1 VAAGL
6 ALLLVAGCGLTP
18 SPSAQRPPAAEPFTT
33 ADVEQAV
40 DELASL
46 GIETRVRPSDR
57 APITS
62 AAGELS
68 PVRLLRFQVR
78 NLALERA
85 AGAGT
90 RGANLDELSAAA
102 AGGPVSAL
110 VAGWVAS
117 GATPAA
123 RWAASLL
130 GQQAPADPAAR
141 VFPTLALVAFVADAS
156 AGTGQTSDGP
166 DGAVAMLQGSDAPAF
181 GEAALLTG
189 ATNSDFCAE
198 VSAYLSASLNGVV
211 DANADVPFWLQQ
223 LIDLYAPQ
231 YANDSGLLRRT
242 IGAVALMTYA
252 TSLARA
258 WTVSVEPNP
267 LAIAYGIVGEDPVE
281 GEVQAN
287 VWAGT
292 DVFAD
297 EVADCASLADA
308 QLASVPVEGS
318 SVIWG
323 PMLFPSELGVHA
335 TGWSAEPKLDEHN
348 AAGLTYQMATES
360 KEVAENGDAV
370 TAKMWVSAAVDRAE
384 MAALAAVVKSILLG
398 DAYGTPA
405 GSTAKALFQ
414 AMEPTLNLAMFPSG
428 NAYIDVTY
436 HTPKASPS
444 PSPSRQPTA
453 DVSGTWEGTW
463 QNTPDP
469 QFGSATGGLTFTLSQ
484 TGDRVTGTARFSGPT
499 CVDEVPIEGTAH
511 GSTVEL
517 PMPSEWDIRFV
528 GTVDGDAIS
537 GTYSAI
543 ACYPAGII
551 VTGTWQATR
560 D

>member
-1 VAAGL
+1 VTSRAGPPVAAGL

-33 ADVEQAV
+33 ADVEEAV
-40 DELASL
+40 EDLAQL
-46 GIETRVRPSDR
+46 GIETRVRPSDP
-57 APITS
+57 APITAVS
-62 AAGELS
+62 GNPS
-68 PVRLLRFQVR
+68 PVRLLRLQVR

-90 RGANLDELSAAA
+90 RGVDLDGLSAAA
-102 AGGPVSAL
+102 GGGPVSAL

-117 GATPAA
+117 GSTPAA

-156 AGTGQTSDGP
+156 VGTGQTSNGTE
-166 DGAVAMLQGSDAPAF
+166 GAVS
-181 GEAALLTG
+181 ALLTG
-189 ATNSDFCAE
+189 STSSDFCAE
-198 VSAYLSASLNGVV
+198 VSTYLSAALNGIV
-211 DANADVPFWLQQ
+211 DLDADVPAWLRQV
-223 LIDLYAPQ
+223 IDLYAPQ
-231 YANDSGLLRRT
+231 YADDPELLRRT

-252 TSLARA
+252 ASLARA

-267 LAIAYGIVGEDPVE
+267 LAIAYGLVGEDPSE
-281 GEVQAN
+281 GEVQVN
-287 VWAGT
+287 VWSGT

-308 QLASVPVEGS
+308 QLASIPVEGS

-335 TGWSAEPKLDEHN
+335 TAWSAEPKLDEHN

-360 KEVAENGDAV
+360 KEDAENGDPV
-370 TAKMWVSAAVDRAE
+370 TAQMWVSAAVDRAE

-405 GSTAKALFQ
+405 GSTAKALYQ
-414 AMEPTLNLAMFPSG
+414 AMEPTLNVTMSPSG
-428 NAYIDVTY
+428 NASIEVIY
-436 HTPKASPS
+436 HTQQASPS
-444 PSPSRQPTA
+444 PGPSGPPDG

-463 QNTPDP
+463 QNDLGGT
-469 QFGSATGGLTFTLSQ
+469 TGGFTFTLSQ
-484 TGDRVTGTARFSGPT
+484 AADRVTGRARFTGPT
-499 CVDEVPIEGTAH
+499 CVDEISIDGTVH
-511 GSTVEL
+511 GSTVEM
-517 PMPSEWDIRFV
+517 PMSEWDIRFV
-528 GTVDGDAIS
+528 GTVEGDAMS

-543 ACYPAGII
+543 ACSMPDFI